1 MKEAQK
7 MMESPEFKKQ
17 MKKFGKSKDFKQA
30 TQKAKAMMN
39 DPATSARMEA
49 QMEHMLKR
57 GQDSLKKDA
66 KEQHGRGHGGHVHRS
81 GRPGRGGQDDG
92 RPGVPAE
99 LAKMTEDPAFAS
111 YIAAM
116 KDMME
121 DPAQKGR
128 MEEMQREMQKM
139 MA

>member
-66 KEQHGRGHGGHVHRS
+66 KS
-81 GRPGRGGQDDG
+81 SM
-92 RPGVPAE
+92 AE
-99 LAKMTEDPAFAS
+99 AMEAMYTDPDVLAEAAKMMADPEFQQNMAKMTEDPAFAS